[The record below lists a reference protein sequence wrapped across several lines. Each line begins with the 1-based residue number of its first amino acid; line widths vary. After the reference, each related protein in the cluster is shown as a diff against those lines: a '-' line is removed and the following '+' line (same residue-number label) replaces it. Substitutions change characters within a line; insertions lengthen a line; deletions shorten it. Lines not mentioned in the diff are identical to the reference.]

1 MRFLLPIALA
11 WLLPG
16 CRLVE
21 PRHDAPQK
29 LFGTQWILIELQ
41 GESVPGTV
49 QSSMHLAEG
58 GQATGNGGM
67 HRFLADFELG
77 PEGALGF
84 SRPRCVQQI
93 GPDWGWAQQERFL
106 ASLEHSSRW
115 WFHGP
120 YLVIADAWNRPHLVF
135 LPAE

>member
-1 MRFLLPIALA
+1 MRLFLWITLA
-11 WLLPG
+11 WALPA
-16 CRLVE
+16 CRLTE
-21 PRHDAPQK
+21 PQFDPPQR
-29 LFGTQWILIELQ
+29 LFWTRWILIELQ
-41 GESVPGTV
+41 GESLTGTV

-77 PEGALGF
+77 PEGSLSF
-84 SRPRCVQQI
+84 SRPRCVQRV
-93 GPDWGWAQQERFL
+93 GPEWGWPQQERFL
-106 ASLEHSSRW
+106 SSLEHSSRW